1 MPGPVESCVIL
12 FLLLWSCWLH
22 SLWVIHASSFSCAC
36 SYSLSSHSIPVNLIG
51 SEWLHSKFSLLC
63 LLFLWLPLWFCWIGR
78 MWAVFLQDSA
88 VFFHHLFTQ
97 PGPVGFIGCEWLHAQ
112 SSYDC
117 FYNTS
122 HLFDYIAL
130 ILGCKQLYSRYSCIF
145 SHSLY
150 QFLL

>member
-22 SLWVIHASSFSCAC
+22 SLWVIHASSFSCA
-36 SYSLSSHSIPVNLIG
+36 SSHGLSSHSIPVNLIG
-51 SEWLHSKFSLLC
+51 SEWLHARSSHVSYGSGSHSGSVELAGGEQ
-63 LLFLWLPLWFCWIGR
+63 FL
-78 MWAVFLQDSA
+78 LQDSA
-88 VFFHHLFTQ
+88 VFFHNLFTQ
-97 PGPVGFIGCEWLHAQ
+97 PGPVGFLGCEWLHAQ

-122 HLFDYIAL
+122 SLFGSIAL
-130 ILGCKQLYSRYSCIF
+130 ILGCEWLYYRSSCIF